1 MVTSCET
8 PMTVMMKQHQLLRF
22 LLFGST
28 FLSWTTVVKATVVCG
43 SRTCIEGTC
52 IENECQCLPNYIGSD
67 CSIPVQQCPDGDRVC
82 FNGSECVR
90 NNERDPITFKYKYHC
105 DCSKAFGVSSF
116 AGQQCE
122 YSSTEVCQIAVNG
135 NTDKATSFCTNGG
148 KCIHNVYP
156 GQPHQG
162 CVCPD
167 GFEGLHCQ
175 YLTGNAPPEELAAV
189 AALQNS
195 TSRSNDLSGVALFF
209 VIFIPMIVIG
219 MFVYFVY
226 LRKKTG
232 KEASPGVE
240 DVGELEIQSPT
251 AATDSD
257 DAGNWKEVQEQ
268 PEII

>member
-1 MVTSCET
+1 MMVALCKTR
-8 PMTVMMKQHQLLRF
+8 MTMMMTQHQLLRLF
-22 LLFGST
+22 LVGSIV
-28 FLSWTTVVKATVVCG
+28 LASTTVAATVVCG
-43 SRTCIEGTC
+43 SRNCIEGTC

-122 YSSTEVCQIAVNG
+122 YSATEVCQIAVNG
-135 NTDKATSFCTNGG
+135 NNDKPTSFCTNGG

-175 YLTGNAPPEELAAV
+175 YLTGSAPPEELQAV
-189 AALQNS
+189 SELQASN
-195 TSRSNDLSGVALFF
+195 SRSNDLSGVALFF
-209 VIFIPMIVIG
+209 VIVIPIIVVG

-232 KEASPGVE
+232 KEATPDVD

-251 AATDSD
+251 AATDT
-257 DAGNWKEVQEQ
+257 DAGHGKEVQEQ